1 MFATP
6 VSDLAM
12 GLLEHPVWVRAK
24 VDYGI
29 STGKQYHGADS
40 GDGGGSHGGGGGDGD
55 DDGGPPGDECYTH
68 DDLTLSSLVFELS
81 LNCLW
86 LLARSEHDHD
96 HGRDHEP
103 GTTNSSSSS
112 SSSTTTTNA
121 TASAS
126 CSARGHLVSSGILD
140 TLVALGR

>member
-12 GLLEHPVWVRAK
+12 DLLEHPVWVRAK

-29 STGKQYHGADS
+29 STGKQYHGANS
-40 GDGGGSHGGGGGDGD
+40 GDGGGCHGDGGDDGD
-55 DDGGPPGDECYTH
+55 DDGGSPGGECYTH
-68 DDLTLSSLVFELS
+68 DDLLLSSLVFELS
-81 LNCLW
+81 VNCLW

-96 HGRDHEP
+96 HDHDHDHGHGHEP
-103 GTTNSSSSS
+103 GTSSTS
-112 SSSTTTTNA
+112 SSSTTTTS
-121 TASAS
+121 SAS
-126 CSARGHLVSSGILD
+126 CSARGHLASSGILD